1 MSNER
6 WEEVRLLFFEL
17 AELGPED
24 RAVRLES
31 LSKTDPELHAQGAPR
46 TVQLRMALGI
56 ELV

>member
-31 LSKTDPELHAQGAPR
+31 LSKTDPELHAQGCSQDH
-46 TVQLRMALGI
+46 TVANGPGY
-56 ELV
+56 